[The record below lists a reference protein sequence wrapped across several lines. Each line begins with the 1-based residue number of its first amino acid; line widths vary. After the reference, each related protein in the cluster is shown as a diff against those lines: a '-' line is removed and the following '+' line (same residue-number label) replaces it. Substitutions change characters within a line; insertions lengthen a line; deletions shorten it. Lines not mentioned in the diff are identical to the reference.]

1 MKVHA
6 LYVWLQHSKHD
17 QEDIDLET
25 LDLSRFTLDVMK
37 DLRKTQSRT
46 KEYSRKKDED
56 SYIQVKVFLGQ
67 ESQWMAF
74 RKQLEAKY
82 SKQDSTNGDLKMS
95 YVIDDVQD
103 DQGVPTSDD
112 GVVLFRGSQYKVNN
126 NEVFQDH
133 KMYTAT
139 GAGYEYVR
147 PYERT
152 KDGRQAYHALCAH
165 YQGRQTHNSLADAA
179 MSTLSSTN
187 FDGRKGGLILESY
200 CRKMRKAVNNLN
212 KFGGSEARLGP
223 RVAIKFFLD
232 VISDKDLSTAITV
245 IRNDVTGTTLDDAI
259 TSVQA

>member
-82 SKQDSTNGDLKMS
+82 SK
-95 YVIDDVQD
+95 
-103 DQGVPTSDD
+103 
-112 GVVLFRGSQYKVNN
+112 
-126 NEVFQDH
+126 
-133 KMYTAT
+133 
-139 GAGYEYVR
+139 
-147 PYERT
+147 
-152 KDGRQAYHALCAH
+152 
-165 YQGRQTHNSLADAA
+165 
-179 MSTLSSTN
+179 
-187 FDGRKGGLILESY
+187 
-200 CRKMRKAVNNLN
+200 
-212 KFGGSEARLGP
+212 
-223 RVAIKFFLD
+223 
-232 VISDKDLSTAITV
+232 
-245 IRNDVTGTTLDDAI
+245 
-259 TSVQA
+259 